1 VTQSNRVKLKPG
13 DTIGILGGGQLGR
26 MLAMAAARLGLRCQV
41 FSPDADSP
49 AFDVVLNGTC
59 AEYADVEAL
68 ELFAN
73 DVDVITYEFENVPA
87 AAAMILGARRP
98 VLPDRKVLETTQDR
112 LAEKDFVKRLGI
124 GTADYADVA
133 TPAGLRAAI
142 ARIGLPAVIKTRR
155 FGYDGKGQAM
165 IREGD
170 DLDRIW
176 TDLGTRSAILEAFI
190 PFEREISV
198 IAARSADGHVECFD
212 VTENE
217 HRDHILK
224 ISRAPAAV
232 PQSLAE
238 EARAI
243 AGKIAASLDYVGVLA
258 VEMFVLAGRD
268 GPKVLVN
275 EIAPRVHN
283 SGHWTLDGASISQF
297 EQHIRAIAGW
307 PLGKPVRH
315 GEVTMTNLIGDE
327 INDYE
332 QWLTVP
338 GATVHLYGKGP
349 PRPGRKMGHVTQVGG
364 TPPKGADLP
373 AERA

>member
-1 VTQSNRVKLKPG
+1 MTAANQAKLKPG

-41 FSPDADSP
+41 FSPDPDSP
-49 AFDVVLNGTC
+49 AFDVVANASC

-68 ELFAN
+68 ELFAS

-87 AAAMILGARRP
+87 ASAMILAARRP
-98 VLPDRKVLETTQDR
+98 VLPDRKILETTQDR
-112 LAEKDFVKRLGI
+112 LIEKDFVKRLGI
-124 GTADYADVA
+124 ATADYADVSSPE
-133 TPAGLRAAI
+133 TLRAAI
-142 ARIGLPAVIKTRR
+142 EKIGLPAVLKTRR
-155 FGYDGKGQAM
+155 FGYDGKGQAI
-165 IREGD
+165 IRAGD
-170 DLDRIW
+170 DPERAWRDV
-176 TDLGTRSAILEAFI
+176 GTKSAILEAFI

-198 IAARSADGHVECFD
+198 IAARSADGQVECFD

-224 ISRAPAAV
+224 VSRVPAAISEAV
-232 PQSLAE
+232 AAQAITIAE
-238 EARAI
+238 RI
-243 AGKIAASLDYVGVLA
+243 ADALDYVGVLA
-258 VEMFVLAGRD
+258 VEMFVVQRD
-268 GPKVLVN
+268 SGPKVLVN

-315 GEVTMTNLIGDE
+315 GPITMTNLIGDE
-327 INDYE
+327 IDSYQ

-338 GATVHLYGKGP
+338 GASVHLYGKGAA
-349 PRPGRKMGHVTQVGG
+349 RPGRKMGHVTEVRQAAK
-364 TPPKGADLP
+364 PPKTA
-373 AERA
+373 